1 MAGMGSL
8 GSSRPPRLA
17 GRVIIALL
25 PWMAAGVVLLLIIL
39 PFGFVIGNWDSFRY
53 LLALYVLYP
62 LRIFGVTDW
71 VLGLFLALVL
81 ALITGL
87 GWFAF
92 RLARRRDRQTVRGST
107 NAK

>member
-1 MAGMGSL
+1 MAEMGSL
-8 GSSRPPRLA
+8 GNSRPPRFA

-39 PFGFVIGNWDSFRY
+39 PFVFVIGNWVSFRY

-62 LRIFGVTDW
+62 LGIFGVTDW
-71 VLGLFLALVL
+71 MLGWFLAVVL

-92 RLARRRDRQTVRGST
+92 RLVRRRDR
-107 NAK
+107 